1 MDSGALLLR
10 TTSTQ
15 LIEHE
20 EFHLVPT
27 WSFHC
32 YILVSLAQEGTVQDT
47 KNEYIWPTVCSTCK
61 TCYGNGSREHVEVDS
76 LIWFKCTL
84 KSTPQEGYI

>member
-47 KNEYIWPTVCSTCK
+47 KNEYI
-61 TCYGNGSREHVEVDS
+61 
-76 LIWFKCTL
+76 
-84 KSTPQEGYI
+84 